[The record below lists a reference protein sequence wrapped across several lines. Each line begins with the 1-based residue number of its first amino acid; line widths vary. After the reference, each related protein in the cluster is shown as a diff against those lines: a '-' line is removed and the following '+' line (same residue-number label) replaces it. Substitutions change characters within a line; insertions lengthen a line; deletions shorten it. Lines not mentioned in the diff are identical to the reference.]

1 MNPLT
6 LTSDDI
12 GSVIEI
18 ATKVKSRPHRGTLQ
32 DVQNMGKYVR
42 IKVSGSFGSK
52 WHVLTEDN
60 EISIT
65 DL

>member
-6 LTSDDI
+6 LTTDDI

-32 DVQNMGKYVR
+32 SVQNMGKYVR
-42 IKVSGSFGSK
+42 VQISGSFGSK
-52 WHVLTEDN
+52 WHVLTDAN